1 MVGGDGGWCLYL
13 VNFFFPLPFVL
24 RPDILFQNS
33 SIQMKVGDWVK
44 AAFAFMI
51 EK

>member
-1 MVGGDGGWCLYL
+1 
-13 VNFFFPLPFVL
+13 VL

-44 AAFAFMI
+44 AAFALLS
-51 EK
+51 